1 MIKRS
6 MIWWR
11 SSRHQE
17 VVALPEQRSV
27 LPTALSINVAFQHD
41 AVIDDGCD
49 FIATWGAA
57 KLVFAI
63 MAIPRSSVSSSSY
76 FFHFN

>member
-11 SSRHQE
+11 SVASSE
-17 VVALPEQRSV
+17 AAALPEQRSV
-27 LPTALSINVAFQHD
+27 LPTALIHQRAFQHD

-49 FIATWGAA
+49 FIDYLGAA

-63 MAIPRSSVSSSSY
+63 MAIPRSSVFQFFY